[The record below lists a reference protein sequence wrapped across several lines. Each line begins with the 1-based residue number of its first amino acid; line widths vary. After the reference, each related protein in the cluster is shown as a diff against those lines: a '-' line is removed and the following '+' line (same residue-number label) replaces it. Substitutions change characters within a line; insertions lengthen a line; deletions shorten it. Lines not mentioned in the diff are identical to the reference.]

1 MKFGIGTDIE
11 KASRFRTK
19 NKTFLKKFLSEREL
33 RSIRNRNAGHI
44 AGIFCA
50 KEAVIKAC
58 SEIERLHFEHIEV
71 LHNKNGSP
79 YIMLKGCKKLA
90 SKNIKISISPSKDY
104 GISADVLFIN

>member
-50 KEAVIKAC
+50 KE
-58 SEIERLHFEHIEV
+58 
-71 LHNKNGSP
+71 
-79 YIMLKGCKKLA
+79 
-90 SKNIKISISPSKDY
+90 
-104 GISADVLFIN
+104 